1 MVNAQVKL
9 HLNFDTNIGGT
20 YLSKQNNSAPLK
32 VVRPFRLKRGVLVQ
46 ILNVGPGIMGEDNYD
61 INLSVGPGAHVVVV
75 NQSATK
81 LHRMPEGQKASQR
94 LRIRVAEDAR
104 LELYPGLTIPYPGS
118 DFRQEIEVEIHP
130 QADFATLELWAMGR
144 ISRGETFQFRRL
156 SNRLKVATITGNGTA
171 TPLYSDGLELT
182 NESGSKMGLTDG
194 YPYLAAGICYS
205 NFPWSNKIVEGEDST
220 LIAGTVNPKLSYTR
234 GIARDGVVLK
244 NTVQTWIN
252 DWREAS
258 GLESISFERFGS

>member
-1 MVNAQVKL
+1 M
-9 HLNFDTNIGGT
+9 
-20 YLSKQNNSAPLK
+20 SKQDYSAPLK
-32 VVRPFRLKRGVLVQ
+32 VVRPFPLKKGVLVQ
-46 ILNVGPGIMGEDNYD
+46 VLNVGPGVMAEDNYD
-61 INLSVGPGAHVVVV
+61 IHFSVGPGAHVVVV

-94 LRIRVAEDAR
+94 LRIDVAENAR

-118 DFRQEIEVEIHP
+118 DFQQEIEVEMHP
-130 QADFATLELWAMGR
+130 QAEFATLELWAMGR
-144 ISRGETFQFRRL
+144 VSRGETFQFRRL
-156 SNRLKVATITGNGTA
+156 SNRLKVATITGSGTS

-182 NESGSKMGLTDG
+182 DKSGSSMGLTDG

-205 NFPWSNKIVEGEDST
+205 NFPWSNKIIESEDTT
-220 LIAGTVNPKLSYTR
+220 LIAGTVNPKLSYAR